1 MTIPAPDPRSSGRRA
16 LANPESRIPNPGP
29 MQLTL
34 ERPDYDFFLRGA
46 DGASALVNE
55 RKLERSFVISPR
67 ALVEDWPVADV
78 AAMAPADLQP
88 LFELEPELILLGS
101 GETQA
106 FPPAET
112 MAACLSQ
119 GIGLETMTNAA
130 VARTFN
136 VLAGEGRKVVAGFVL
151 GACENGPP
159 LVLAGAQGTLQYGR
173 ATWREKV
180 W

>member
-1 MTIPAPDPRSSGRRA
+1 
-16 LANPESRIPNPGP
+16 

-46 DGASALVNE
+46 DGASALANE

-88 LFELEPELILLGS
+88 LFELEPDLILLCR

-106 FPPAET
+106 FPPAEP
-112 MAACLSQ
+112 MAACLAQ
-119 GIGLETMTNAA
+119 RLGLEPMTNAA
-130 VARTFN
+130 A
-136 VLAGEGRKVVAGFVL
+136 
-151 GACENGPP
+151 
-159 LVLAGAQGTLQYGR
+159 
-173 ATWREKV
+173 
-180 W
+180 